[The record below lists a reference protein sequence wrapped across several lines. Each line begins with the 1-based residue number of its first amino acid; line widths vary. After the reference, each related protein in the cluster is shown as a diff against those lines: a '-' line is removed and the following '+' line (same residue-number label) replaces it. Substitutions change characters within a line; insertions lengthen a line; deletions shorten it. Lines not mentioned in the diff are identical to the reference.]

1 MKQPQSPAT
10 FHHSETQPHLL
21 IASPHCFADL
31 ARLWHH
37 FVLHNLVPAMSHH
50 GLRVT
55 VLIFCDANSEEFNPA
70 DFPGAQ
76 LCFPGPQKR
85 DFLEFYDFALGQ
97 ECDFLLL
104 LDADAFIFH
113 GDWAASCLQRFEDPA
128 VSAVSLVP
136 RKEEP
141 AIYALLCRSA
151 HYRELDAPIFPS
163 HYESVEAWPKATN
176 LQPGDF
182 AAKRLLAADRKI
194 VSILAEESE
203 RNAAN
208 FHGTTVVRICRNLF
222 GRIIGDEQFEALIQ
236 RERYYM
242 VGVYDNV
249 LLGSFYER
257 LFGLPFAPDASGNS
271 LGGSMSLSALRR
283 ILKNIHAPQQQHT
296 LREWFERSNMAILR
310 MAAREGIDFTIPP
323 IIPEDWTG

>member
-1 MKQPQSPAT
+1 MNQPQNLAP
-10 FHHSETQPHLL
+10 FHHPETQPHLL

-37 FVLHNLVPAMSHH
+37 FVLRNLVPAMSHH
-50 GLRVT
+50 GLKVT

-70 DFPGAQ
+70 DFPGAR

-85 DFLEFYDFALGQ
+85 DFLEFYDFALSQ

-113 GDWAASCLQRFEDPA
+113 GKWAASCLQRFEDSA

-136 RKEEP
+136 RKQEP

-163 HYESVEAWPKATN
+163 HYESVEAWPKA
-176 LQPGDF
+176 
-182 AAKRLLAADRKI
+182 
-194 VSILAEESE
+194 
-203 RNAAN
+203 AN

-222 GRIIGDEQFEALIQ
+222 GRIIGDERFEALIQ

-271 LGGSMSLSALRR
+271 LGGSMTLSALRR
-283 ILKNIHAPQQQHT
+283 ILKNIHAPQQQCT

-310 MAAREGIDFTIPP
+310 MAAREGIDFAIPP